1 VTDQR
6 TERQRTD
13 RPNDPNQQSQRRSSQ
28 DDDRQAH
35 RPVSVSEHSEEVQP
49 EELKEYHY
57 YIGYIETTAMLTE
70 EMAEQLDAKPVDEPL
85 DEPTLETNTERRGSV
100 QAPGVTKARNAPR
113 NKQR

>member
-6 TERQRTD
+6 SERQRTE
-13 RPNDPNQQSQRRSSQ
+13 RPNDPNQQSQRRSAQ

-35 RPVSVSEHSEEVQP
+35 RPVSVSSQSEEVQP

-57 YIGYIETTAMLTE
+57 YIGYIETTALLTE

-85 DEPTLETNTERRGSV
+85 DEPDITTNTERRGSV
-100 QAPGVTKARNAPR
+100 QAPGEIKARAAR
-113 NKQR
+113 NKRQ